1 MNQNKKSTMKKI
13 AYGPLYPVFSLS
25 WTVFASVQR
34 LLFRAKWKLKGLPMP
49 TDDEIKLMR
58 ENVTFIFKS
67 FERKSSAK
75 RLYRSIQKYYP
86 GVKVIIAD
94 DSKKPLML
102 KSEHVQVVHLP
113 FNSGLSKGLNKALA
127 LVDTPFAIR
136 MDDDQVLTPYT
147 TFHKH
152 LQFLR
157 NHSELDLISVFQYTA
172 SAPLSWQ
179 SKIKPYFKE
188 TMDEA
193 PKPLKIP
200 HGTFLDK
207 SYVVLGK
214 VPNVFV
220 ARTGKFR
227 EVGYDDNIR
236 MTDHLEFFFRA
247 AGVLAS
253 ALALDSFV
261 LHYHNPFNKKYKK
274 FRGDIAGD
282 CTYIKNKHPLYFE

>member
-1 MNQNKKSTMKKI
+1 MKQNTKNLIKRI
-13 AYGPLYPVFSLS
+13 AHGPLSSVFSLS
-25 WTVFASVQR
+25 WSVFASAQR
-34 LLFRAKWKLKGLPMP
+34 FFFNIKWKLKGLPMP
-49 TDDEIKLMR
+49 TDEEISLMR

-67 FERKSSAK
+67 FERKKSAK

-94 DSKKPLML
+94 DSKKPLL
-102 KSEHVQVVHLP
+102 IKSDHVQIVHLP
-113 FNSGLSKGLNKALA
+113 FNSGLSKGLNKALN
-127 LVDTPFAIR
+127 LVDTPFTIR
-136 MDDDQVLTPYT
+136 MDDDQILTPYT

-152 LQFLR
+152 LQFLIS
-157 NHSELDLISVFQYTA
+157 HPELDLISVFQYTA
-172 SAPLSWQ
+172 SAPQNWKNKSR
-179 SKIKPYFKE
+179 PYFKE

-220 ARTGKFR
+220 ARTDKFR
-227 EVGYDDNIR
+227 EIGYDDNIR

-247 AGVLAS
+247 AGTLAS

-282 CTYIKNKHPLYFE
+282 CTYIKNKHPLYFD